1 MIEIA
6 RATIEDVDHLT
17 PLFDKYRQF
26 YGQAPDES
34 AAQEYLSERIQL
46 QQSVVF
52 LASESGQ
59 GVGFAQLYPTFSSV
73 SMRRVWI
80 LNDLFVDPSSRRRG
94 IGTQLL
100 SIATSFAR
108 EDGAVRLVLATGV
121 ENRSAQSLYQR
132 LGWKREEGFIHF
144 EFVA

>member
-1 MIEIA
+1 MIEIV
-6 RATIEDVDHLT
+6 RATMDDVDHLT

-34 AAQEYLSERIQL
+34 AARVYLSERIQL

-52 LASESGQ
+52 VASVSGQ
-59 GVGFAQLYPTFSSV
+59 GVGFTQLYPTFSSV

-94 IGTQLL
+94 VGTQLL
-100 SIATSFAR
+100 NIATSFAR
-108 EDGAVRLVLATGV
+108 EDAAVRLVLATGV
-121 ENRSAQSLYQR
+121 ENHSAQSLYQR